1 MPGQS
6 ARSAQLSAM
15 PVEERLVDR
24 RREPRFD
31 CQQPVR
37 IQNLLD
43 KDTVLEGTLLN
54 ISGKGLQ
61 IALPAKMA
69 VSTPI
74 RIDIGDLMLLGDVC
88 NIREQDDN
96 WVAGVVLAHSIPG
109 VSALSQL
116 VLRLLREDATPSLDR
131 KL

>member
-1 MPGQS
+1 MP
-6 ARSAQLSAM
+6 A
-15 PVEERLVDR
+15 EEWLVDR

-31 CQQPVR
+31 CQQPAR
-37 IQNLLD
+37 IQNLVE
-43 KDTVLEGTLLN
+43 KSTVLEGTLLN

-61 IALPAKMA
+61 ISFPAKMA

-88 NIREQDDN
+88 NIREQGDN
-96 WVAGVVLAHSIPG
+96 WIAGVVLAHSIPG